1 MNSSTLFAV
10 RRPLRLDAEEVADL
24 WAYYAHSRDSAVRE
38 RLLAAYMEFARM
50 LAAKVFA
57 KRIFTEMEFDDYFQY
72 ARVGLIEAIDRYEP
86 ARGIKFETYASS
98 RINGAMLNGIE
109 TCSELQQQLHARKR
123 LVEQRVASLVEKA
136 PEQAEAQDVFA
147 RLAEI
152 AVGLAVGLALE
163 ESGMHVSEHA
173 QYADNSYT
181 SVEMK
186 QLQSRIKEAVRA
198 LPPNQ
203 RHVITSHYLHHMAFE
218 EVATGMS
225 LTRGRVSQLH
235 KQGLAGLRTLLEKSN
250 DMDLRF

>member
-1 MNSSTLFAV
+1 M
-10 RRPLRLDAEEVADL
+10 RPDAGEVSDL
-24 WAYYAHSRDSAVRE
+24 WAYYVHSRDPAARE
-38 RLLAAYMEFARM
+38 RLLAAYTEFARM

-57 KRIFTEMEFDDYFQY
+57 RRIFTEMEFDDYFQY

-123 LVEQRVASLVEKA
+123 LVSQRVASLAEKA
-136 PEQAEAQDVFA
+136 PEQAGAQDVFA

-152 AVGLAVGLALE
+152 AIGLAVGLALE
-163 ESGMHVSEHA
+163 ESGMHMSEDAH
-173 QYADNSYT
+173 YADNSYT
-181 SVEMK
+181 AVEMK
-186 QLQSRIKEAVRA
+186 RLQSRIKVAVRA

-203 RHVITSHYLHHMAFE
+203 RQVITSHYLHHMAFE
-218 EVATGMS
+218 EVATNMS

-235 KQGLAGLRTLLEKSN
+235 KQALAGLRIQLEKSS